1 VARRAFPPPATMTVR
16 RTVGPAV
23 ALPSVAVIVGQV
35 SGADLKTLAGD
46 TGWPMF
52 VVHPVSEMS
61 VKAHLKCSQPS
72 RTICCGRQCRDWV
85 VVLARTIVACG
96 TTGVEDGSL
105 SERDGV
111 LSDGS
116 AVLLPDRSDPHL
128 RSCG

>member
-72 RTICCGRQCRDWV
+72 RTICCGRLSRLGCSAGSHNRRLWYNRCGGW
-85 VVLARTIVACG
+85 LA
-96 TTGVEDGSL
+96 E
-105 SERDGV
+105 
-111 LSDGS
+111 
-116 AVLLPDRSDPHL
+116 
-128 RSCG
+128 